1 MTVIHQKGLRAK
13 DFFWFQRLTKS
24 KTLISDVPVVN
35 REFYILKGF
44 RNRLG
49 DISLTKTLSGNI
61 YYTMKKVLFLSS
73 KLKSK
78 SKSTDF

>member
-13 DFFWFQRLTKS
+13 DFFWFQ
-24 KTLISDVPVVN
+24 ISNVPVVN

>member
-13 DFFWFQRLTKS
+13 DFFWFQ
-24 KTLISDVPVVN
+24 ISNVPVVN

-61 YYTMKKVLFLSS
+61 YYTLKKVLFLSS